1 VLTNSFITEANE
13 HYGAKEAELGPEILR
28 DVERNI
34 LLFIIDQRWREHL
47 QEMDYLQE
55 GINLRAMGQKDP
67 LVEWQREGYDMFGH
81 LVRAIDDD
89 FVRYAMHAEVTVEV
103 APAQIQNLQ
112 LSSADESNIGGFG
125 LDVGEMFAATAEPP
139 QAVVSVGNDGVQ
151 RVEEQEL
158 NLQPIVK
165 SEQEKTGRNEPCYCG
180 SGKKFKACHGKNS

>member
-1 VLTNSFITEANE
+1 
-13 HYGAKEAELGPEILR
+13 
-28 DVERNI
+28 
-34 LLFIIDQRWREHL
+34 
-47 QEMDYLQE
+47 
-55 GINLRAMGQKDP
+55 
-67 LVEWQREGYDMFGH
+67 MFGH